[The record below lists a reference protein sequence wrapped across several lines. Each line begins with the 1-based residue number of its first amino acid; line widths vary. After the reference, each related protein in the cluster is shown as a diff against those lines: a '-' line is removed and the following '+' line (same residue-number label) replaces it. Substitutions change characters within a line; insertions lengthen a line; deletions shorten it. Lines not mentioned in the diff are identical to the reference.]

1 MLVKGDSLPWP
12 GSSLWPL
19 KHRGLPCPARELS
32 SLYLTL
38 SGEYLYVCMTDL
50 PLMWPLAQSP
60 TEASP
65 CCSYDSSTYAR
76 NFRIGMCCFMQIRC
90 YSGLCPHPYIAPHS
104 EIKLCCLTE
113 TFTQKGISSVSPVV
127 QSSLSR
133 LLSLSSWTGGQ
144 WTMKKKRAPQKF
156 VTGAGVWSFDAQ
168 ERPSVIHSYP
178 PVFECICTTL
188 SNLSKSRILVCHLD
202 ENGQSTLNWKPAL
215 PPPSKLWEALPGVA
229 PHPRTS
235 RLWVFSK

>member
-1 MLVKGDSLPWP
+1 
-12 GSSLWPL
+12 
-19 KHRGLPCPARELS
+19 
-32 SLYLTL
+32 
-38 SGEYLYVCMTDL
+38 
-50 PLMWPLAQSP
+50 MWSLAQSP

-65 CCSYDSSTYAR
+65 CCSYGSSTYAR

-156 VTGAGVWSFDAQ
+156 VTVAGVWSFDAQ
-168 ERPSVIHSYP
+168 ERPSVIILILLSLNVYVQLSATSQNHAFLCATLMKMDSGLWTENQPNHHVASCERHYP
-178 PVFECICTTL
+178 V
-188 SNLSKSRILVCHLD
+188 
-202 ENGQSTLNWKPAL
+202 
-215 PPPSKLWEALPGVA
+215 
-229 PHPRTS
+229 
-235 RLWVFSK
+235 

>member
-65 CCSYDSSTYAR
+65 CCSYGSSTYAR

-104 EIKLCCLTE
+104 EINLCCLTE

-133 LLSLSSWTGGQ
+133 FYPSLPGLVANEPWRKRGPHRSLSLLLGFEVLMPKKGPVSYILILLSLNVYVQLSATSQNHAFLCATLMKMDSGLWTENQ
-144 WTMKKKRAPQKF
+144 PYHHLA
-156 VTGAGVWSFDAQ
+156 SC
-168 ERPSVIHSYP
+168 ERHYP
-178 PVFECICTTL
+178 V
-188 SNLSKSRILVCHLD
+188 
-202 ENGQSTLNWKPAL
+202 
-215 PPPSKLWEALPGVA
+215 
-229 PHPRTS
+229 
-235 RLWVFSK
+235 